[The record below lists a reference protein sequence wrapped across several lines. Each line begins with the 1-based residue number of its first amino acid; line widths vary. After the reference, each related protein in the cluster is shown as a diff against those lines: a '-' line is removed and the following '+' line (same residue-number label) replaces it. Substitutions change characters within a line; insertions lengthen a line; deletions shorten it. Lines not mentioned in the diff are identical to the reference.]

1 MEKITILYHAL
12 IVASG
17 VLMYLMTKIPYYIG
31 FYSIDIEKSLNLRGY
46 HKTSSGYGIISR
58 AMVCDKCLSFWS
70 GLLAGLFL
78 YKSWECLI
86 LAVLSVVMIKVLKN
100 ITKQDFL

>member
-17 VLMYLMTKIPYYIG
+17 VMVWLMT
-31 FYSIDIEKSLNLRGY
+31 DIANRLNVLTLFT
-46 HKTSSGYGIISR
+46 KYGK
-58 AMVCDKCLSFWS
+58 VLTCDKCLSFWS